1 MSGLQRQRRDTAA
14 TVDRPATPSLAV
26 IILTYNEEV
35 HIARCIASVRPV
47 ARDILVVDSFSS
59 DRTVEIARELGA
71 TVKQNPFR
79 NHATQFAWALSHL
92 DARTD
97 WVMRIDA
104 DEQLDDYLR
113 EAILTQ
119 VPQAPDSIVGF
130 SVCLREHF
138 LGRPIRFGGRALYLL
153 RLWRSG
159 RAKVEQRW
167 MDEHIVVDGHVEK
180 LDGLLLHSNEKPV
193 SEWIAKH
200 NAYSNRE
207 AIDVLNSKYRFF
219 ESGGAGKAAP
229 KSSRL
234 RTLYY
239 SIGGPVAPLLYFIY
253 RYGIRLG
260 FLDGREGYLYHFLQG
275 YWYRTLV
282 AAKLA
287 EFERLIRDCETNEQR
302 LALLRRNT
310 GLEL

>member
-1 MSGLQRQRRDTAA
+1 MSGLQRQQRSAAA
-14 TVDRPATPSLAV
+14 TIERAMTPSIAV
-26 IILTYNEEV
+26 VILTRNEEM
-35 HIARCIASVRPV
+35 HIARCIASVRPI
-47 ARDILVVDSFSS
+47 ARHILVVDSFST

-71 TVKQNPFR
+71 TVKQNPFK
-79 NHATQFAWALSHL
+79 NHATQLAWALSKL
-92 DARTD
+92 DVRTD
-97 WVMRIDA
+97 WVIRIDA
-104 DEQLDDYLR
+104 DEQLDDRLR
-113 EAILTQ
+113 AAIAAQ
-119 VPQAPDSIVGF
+119 VPHAPDGVAGF

-138 LGRPIRFGGRALYLL
+138 LDRPIRFGGRGLYLL
-153 RLWRSG
+153 RLWRFG

-167 MDEHIVVDGHVEK
+167 MDEHIIVDGGGVQK

-193 SEWIAKH
+193 TEWIAKH

-207 AIDVLNSKYRFF
+207 AIDVLNNRYRLF
-219 ESGGAGKAAP
+219 ESGSAGKEP

-239 SIGGPVAPLLYFIY
+239 SIGGPLAPLLYFIY
-253 RYGIRLG
+253 RYIIRLG

-282 AAKLA
+282 AAKLL